1 MISCFP
7 CFFLLPFF
15 FYFIFNLNV
24 NVYNHINR
32 LLDTC
37 KNFIHV
43 KSHYVTVMKE
53 RHCN

>member
-7 CFFLLPFF
+7 CSFITFF
-15 FYFIFNLNV
+15 FYFIFYLNV

-32 LLDTC
+32 LDTC
-37 KNFIHV
+37 KNFIHL
-43 KSHYVTVMKE
+43 KSHFVTVMKE

>member
-7 CFFLLPFF
+7 CFFITFF
-15 FYFIFNLNV
+15 FYFIFYLNV